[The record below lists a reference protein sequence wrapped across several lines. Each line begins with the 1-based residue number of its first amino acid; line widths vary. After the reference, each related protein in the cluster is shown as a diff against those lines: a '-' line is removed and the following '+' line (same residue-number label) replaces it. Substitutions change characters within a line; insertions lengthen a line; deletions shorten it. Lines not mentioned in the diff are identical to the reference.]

1 MVAVGCQRL
10 ISQRRISQRIH
21 AVSLTLEGEKG
32 EKAIGPPPAP
42 PPPNAASAPWDMAVI
57 SAESASEKRYP
68 MSGQPPGPG
77 RAVRPV
83 SPAASMGEA
92 AMPEQVRAREAMPE
106 KQDDCE
112 DRIKRSADRS
122 RRISKGFLLQPV

>member
-92 AMPEQVRAREAMPE
+92 AMPEKR
-106 KQDDCE
+106 DDCE
-112 DRIKRSADRS
+112 DGIKRSADRS